1 MINPLPD
8 PSLQTAIA
16 SIQQSLN
23 WYTSLRR
30 HGNYPPNLELQG
42 AVRED
47 IQTLKRALEKLEQR
61 VFKIATFGL
70 VSRGK
75 STVINALLGEKRL
88 ETGPLHGVTQ
98 WPQSIRWCS
107 NDKIQID

>member
-1 MINPLPD
+1 MINQLPD
-8 PSLQTAIA
+8 PAIQTAIA

-30 HGNYPPNLELQG
+30 HWNYPPNLELQG

-47 IQTLKRALEKLEQR
+47 IQAMKRALEKLEQR

-88 ETGPLHGVTQ
+88 ETGPLHGVPNGPNPFAGAVTTKF
-98 WPQSIRWCS
+98 RLT
-107 NDKIQID
+107 